1 MKNGYFVISL
11 DFELL
16 WGLAGWTVEEIRR
29 YQPRAE
35 GAVAAL
41 RRIVELL
48 SRYGMKCSVAH
59 VGAMDYHSVE
69 ELQSTSSGVRPH
81 YANGMF
87 SSYESLLPTIGVE
100 FPPRLFFCPD
110 VLEWLRGCDN
120 VELCS
125 HTFSHYYCLEA
136 GQSAEEFEADVRRA
150 TEEARGKGKPL
161 RTIIFPR
168 NQVSPEYLDICAR
181 YGLTHYR
188 GNFENFLYRSETTP
202 SRFDVRRVF
211 RLLDT
216 YVNLSGSNTYSPDK
230 SRGEALRNVPGS
242 RFLRPYTPALS
253 WLEPLKV
260 RRILKSMDHAARQ
273 GEVYHLW
280 WHPHNFGLHAEESMR
295 QLDRICRHFLSLRQR
310 YQMESAFIGEL

>member
-1 MKNGYFVISL
+1 MKKGYFVISL

-16 WGLAGWTVEEIRR
+16 WGLAGWTVEEIKR

-35 GAVAAL
+35 GAVSAL
-41 RRIVELL
+41 RHIVALL
-48 SRYGMKCSVAH
+48 SKYGIKCSIAY

-69 ELQSTSSGVRPH
+69 ELLRDSDGIRPN
-81 YANGMF
+81 YAHPQF
-87 SSYESLLPTIGVE
+87 SSYESLLPTIE
-100 FPPRLFFCPD
+100 RDFPARLFFCPE

-136 GQSAEEFEADVRRA
+136 GQSPLEFEADVRRA
-150 TEEARGKGKPL
+150 TEDAKRKRRSF
-161 RTIIFPR
+161 RTVIFPR
-168 NQVSPEYLDICAR
+168 NQVSPEYLKICGR

-216 YVNLSGSNTYSPDK
+216 YVNLSGCNTYASETVD
-230 SRGEALRNVPGS
+230 GGVLRNVRGS

-260 RRILKSMDHAARQ
+260 RRITKSMEHAARR
-273 GEVYHLW
+273 GEIYHLW
-280 WHPHNFGLHAEESMR
+280 WHPHNFGLHTDESLR
-295 QLDRICRHFLSLRQR
+295 QLDEICRYFLTLRER
-310 YQMESAFIGEL
+310 YQMESAFLSEL

>member
-1 MKNGYFVISL
+1 MKKGYFAISL

-16 WGLAGWTVEEIRR
+16 WGLAGWTVEEIKR

-35 GAVAAL
+35 GAVGAL

-48 SRYGMKCSVAH
+48 SKYGMKCSIAH

-69 ELQSTSSGVRPH
+69 ELLRDSDGIRPS
-81 YANGMF
+81 YANPLF
-87 SSYESLLPTIGVE
+87 SSYESLLPTIGRD
-100 FPPRLFFCPD
+100 FPARLFFCPD

-136 GQSAEEFEADVRRA
+136 GQSPQEFETDVRRA
-150 TEEARGKGKPL
+150 TEDARRKGKPF

-168 NQVSPEYLDICAR
+168 NQVSSEYLKICEC

-202 SRFDVRRVF
+202 SRFDMRRVF

-216 YVNLSGSNTYSPDK
+216 YVNLSGSNTYVPEMAC
-230 SRGEALRNVPGS
+230 GGALRNVPGS
-242 RFLRPYTPALS
+242 RFLRPYMPALS

-260 RRILKSMDHAARQ
+260 RRIMKSMEHAAHC
-273 GEVYHLW
+273 GEIYHLW
-280 WHPHNFGLHAEESMR
+280 WHPHNFGLHTDENLQ
-295 QLDRICRHFLSLRQR
+295 QLEQICRHFQTLRQR